1 MASFT
6 VTNTNDS
13 GAGSL
18 RAAILQAN
26 ATSPG
31 SSNTITFDSSIA
43 GGTITLDSALPSIT
57 NPTSI
62 VASSTTAGSAPTIEI
77 NFNGNAG
84 LTFDA
89 GSQGSQLIGVA
100 LGGASGAGVTLNAGN
115 ILLNNNYIGVALN
128 GSALGNTGDGVFV
141 ASTSSGNQIGSNP
154 DALSGVVTNVISNNG
169 GNGITF
175 SGSADNVV
183 ESNRIGTN
191 VAGTAAMANAG
202 NGIWVT
208 AGSNGNTIGGTAS
221 FDSSTGQQ
229 NDPTGDKGTT
239 AATIITPAQ
248 GNLVSGNG
256 ADGILIDTGSQ
267 NNVLSGNFVGTDVTG
282 NTALGNV
289 GDGVAINGADNNSL
303 IGCTF
308 VDNPFIYYNVL
319 SGNGGNGIH
328 VTNADNTLIQANFAG
343 VGANNAV
350 IVANGNDGILV
361 DGSSA
366 NTQVGGVIPL
376 GNVISGNTNNGIEV
390 KDTASGFTTFN
401 TFGGVYAFQGA
412 APNGNDGV
420 LITATGGGQVV
431 RTNVLSG
438 NGNNGLEI
446 GGDASGVTVVPNI
459 IGLNTRGD
467 GIIANGGDGV
477 LITGTAHDNVIG
489 GPGGDQASVIR
500 QNTFSGNDGYGLAII
515 DQAYNNTVIDSAI
528 GTDIQETAAMA
539 NGAGGVLVSSTGHG
553 NVIGTPIVG
562 STPVPSPA
570 ALVNSLRGNDGNA
583 VTLAPGAALDAVINN
598 WIGLDITGAG
608 TLPNTGTSIQTN
620 SSYNL
625 VYGNAATGTLPAQS
639 VTGQLEA
646 LYVGWFGW
654 AADPGSFA
662 TRMETMLTDVLQGA
676 SVDAAALAI
685 SEDFATSP
693 EESIYAPLASLVTP
707 VTSPTP
713 EQIALANS
721 FIDKTFTNLF
731 GRAATDGE
739 KLTWRTVL
747 FDGTVPFSAMVYDIA
762 SSASGSDVTAINSKI
777 EAAAYFTQASDRGPA
792 GIAAVDGVVDT
803 TTALASQAATDAL
816 NGSSHQQVD
825 FSSILTSGSITTGVR
840 ADLNG
845 AVILTGSDTVSG
857 SSATTAYLYEGPLND
872 TAAGTKYTLTPVFA
886 GETITTATLYGPDT
900 AIFTPSIGIG
910 NVRAVGSYQYA
921 ESPSGTFNHGMM
933 YQGPVNGSGGTW
945 TQIDVPADGTNVVG
959 GIVLGGQVE

>member
-6 VTNTNDS
+6 VTNLNDS

-18 RAAILQAN
+18 RAAITGAN
-26 ATSPG
+26 AASPG
-31 SSNTITFDSSIA
+31 SPNTINFDPSIA
-43 GGTITLDSALPSIT
+43 GGTITLQSDLPSLT

-77 NFNGNAG
+77 NFNGHAG

-100 LGGASGAGVTLNAGN
+100 LGGANGAGVTLNAGN
-115 ILLNNNYIGVALN
+115 ILLNNDYIGLALD
-128 GSALGNTGDGVFV
+128 GTALGNTGDGVFV

-154 DALSGVVTNVISNNG
+154 DATSRVVTNVISNNG

-239 AATIITPAQ
+239 AATIVTPAL

-256 ADGILIDTGSQ
+256 ANGILIDTGSQ

-282 NTALGNV
+282 NTALGNTN
-289 GDGVAINGADNNSL
+289 DGVAINGADNNSL

-319 SGNGGNGIH
+319 SGNGGNGLH

-361 DGSSA
+361 DGSSS

-390 KDTASGFTTFN
+390 TDTASGFTTFN
-401 TFGGVYAFQGA
+401 TFGGVFAFQGA

-420 LITATGGGQVV
+420 LITATGGNQIV

-438 NGNNGLEI
+438 NANNGLEI
-446 GGDASGVTVVPNI
+446 AGDAWGVVVVPNI

-467 GIIANGGDGV
+467 GIIANGGNGV

-489 GPGGDQASVIR
+489 GAAGDQVSVIR
-500 QNTFSGNDGYGLAII
+500 QNTFSGNDGYGLAIT
-515 DQAYNNTVIDSAI
+515 DQAYNNVVINSAI
-528 GTDIQETAAMA
+528 GTDIQETAPLA
-539 NGAGGVLVSSTGHG
+539 NGQGGVLVSSTGHG
-553 NVIGTPIVG
+553 NVIGSPIVG
-562 STPVPSPA
+562 GSPVPSPA
-570 ALVNSLRGNDGNA
+570 ALVNIISGNDGNG
-583 VTLAPGAALDAVINN
+583 VTLAPGASLDAVINN

-608 TLPNTGTSIQTN
+608 TLPNTGGSIQTN

-625 VYGNAATGTLPAQS
+625 VYGNAATGTLPTQS
-639 VTGQLEA
+639 LTAQLEA
-646 LYVGWFGW
+646 LYIGWFGW
-654 AADPGSFA
+654 AADPGSYA
-662 TRMETMLTDVLQGA
+662 TRMQTLLTDVLQGD
-676 SVDAAALAI
+676 SVSAAALSI
-685 SEDFATSP
+685 SEEFATSP
-693 EESIYAPLASLVTP
+693 EESAYAPL
-707 VTSPTP
+707 
-713 EQIALANS
+713 
-721 FIDKTFTNLF
+721 
-731 GRAATDGE
+731 
-739 KLTWRTVL
+739 
-747 FDGTVPFSAMVYDIA
+747 
-762 SSASGSDVTAINSKI
+762 
-777 EAAAYFTQASDRGPA
+777 
-792 GIAAVDGVVDT
+792 
-803 TTALASQAATDAL
+803 
-816 NGSSHQQVD
+816 
-825 FSSILTSGSITTGVR
+825 
-840 ADLNG
+840 
-845 AVILTGSDTVSG
+845 
-857 SSATTAYLYEGPLND
+857 
-872 TAAGTKYTLTPVFA
+872 
-886 GETITTATLYGPDT
+886 
-900 AIFTPSIGIG
+900 
-910 NVRAVGSYQYA
+910 
-921 ESPSGTFNHGMM
+921 
-933 YQGPVNGSGGTW
+933 
-945 TQIDVPADGTNVVG
+945 
-959 GIVLGGQVE
+959 